1 MPKSLAAVAKQNGG
15 DLLSFDDDIDRLIFE
30 LDYSYVLED
39 IDTKTVDGA
48 MVEAYSGLQSLVNDV
63 SDLAFL
69 GPPTGWLC
77 HSEPQSE
84 TPLGLQWIN
93 ICRNALKGVL
103 VWG

>member
-48 MVEAYSGLQSLVNDV
+48 MVEAYSGLQNLVNDV

-69 GPPTGWLC
+69 STLDHLQAGYVPANPKAR
-77 HSEPQSE
+77 
-84 TPLGLQWIN
+84 PL
-93 ICRNALKGVL
+93 
-103 VWG
+103 

>member
-1 MPKSLAAVAKQNGG
+1 MAKQNGG
-15 DLLSFDDDIDRLIFE
+15 DLLSFDNDIDRLIFE

-69 GPPTGWLC
+69 STLE
-77 HSEPQSE
+77 HPQSGYVPE
-84 TPLGLQWIN
+84 NPRARPLPVFSRSLSSE
-93 ICRNALKGVL
+93 RL
-103 VWG
+103 